1 MSGRGALFYTDKTM
15 ELPDPIKAVAEQLGA
30 GGEVAPS
37 PELFEAYD
45 VFAAELAGL
54 FVRPWLALDHASRLA
69 ADGDYFRA
77 DLGPRSVV
85 MVRETE
91 NEIHA
96 LRNACL
102 HAGYRVCEE
111 EGGHAEKLFC
121 IYHGWYYALDG
132 RLTDPMLRPE
142 EPDRSRYRLP
152 RYAMQIDRGLVLVD
166 MSKAA
171 PSPPEAE
178 PPDLAEVPEWLTDAS
193 VTGRQ
198 RYNTSVN
205 WKYLRQLLWSAPDLV
220 FDEGGCDKVIEFG
233 PMSYLALRGQEAALV
248 RMSPRYPGQS
258 DFDVIRMTTNGAP
271 AAGDNERIGEALRR
285 HGEEVAAAP
294 LRLLGRDFYDWYWS
308 ALSVP
313 AGA

>member
-1 MSGRGALFYTDKTM
+1 M
-15 ELPDPIKAVAEQLGA
+15 ELPDPIKAVADQLDA
-30 GGEVAPS
+30 GGEVAPT

-54 FVRPWLALDHASRLA
+54 FVRPWLALDHASRLTT
-69 ADGDYFRA
+69 DGDYFRA

-85 MVRETE
+85 MVRETADQ
-91 NEIHA
+91 IHA

-102 HAGYRVCEE
+102 HAGYRVCEDE
-111 EGGHAEKLFC
+111 AGRTDKLFC

-152 RYAMQIDRGLVLVD
+152 RYAMQIDRGLILVD

-171 PSPPEAE
+171 PAPPEAQ
-178 PPDLAEVPEWLTDAS
+178 PPDLAAVPDWLAGAT

-198 RYNTSVN
+198 RYNASFN
-205 WKYLRQLLWSAPDLV
+205 WKYLRQLLWSVPDLV

-233 PMSYLALRGQEAALV
+233 PMSYLAVRGGEAALV
-248 RMSPRYPGQS
+248 RLSPRYPGQS
-258 DFDVIRMTTNGAP
+258 DFDVIRIAAEGAP
-271 AAGDNERIGEALRR
+271 ATGSGERTNEALRQR
-285 HGEEVAAAP
+285 GEAVAAGP
-294 LRLLGRDFYDWYWS
+294 LNLLGREFYDWYWS
-308 ALSVP
+308 ALSLPV
-313 AGA
+313 AA

>member
-1 MSGRGALFYTDKTM
+1 M
-15 ELPDPIKAVAEQLGA
+15 EIPDPIKAVADQLDA
-30 GGEVAPS
+30 GGEVAPP

-91 NEIHA
+91 DQIHA

-102 HAGYRVCEE
+102 HAGYRVCED
-111 EGGHAEKLFC
+111 EGGRADKLFC
-121 IYHGWYYALDG
+121 MYHGWYYALDG

-166 MSKAA
+166 MSKSSPA
-171 PSPPEAE
+171 PPAAE
-178 PPDLAEVPEWLTDAS
+178 PPDLAGVPEWLTEAS

-198 RYNTSVN
+198 RHNASFN

-220 FDEGGCDKVIEFG
+220 FDEAGCDGVVEFG
-233 PMSYLALRGQEAALV
+233 PMSFLALRGGEAVLV
-248 RMSPRYPGQS
+248 RLSPRYPGQS
-258 DFDVIRMTTNGAP
+258 DFDVIRMAPHGAP
-271 AAGDNERIGEALRR
+271 AAGAGARIAEALRQR
-285 HGEEVAAAP
+285 GEAVAAGP
-294 LRLLGRDFYDWYWS
+294 LKLLGRDFYDWYWPTLS
-308 ALSVP
+308 AP
-313 AGA
+313 AAA

>member
-1 MSGRGALFYTDKTM
+1 M
-15 ELPDPIKAVAEQLGA
+15 ELPDPIKAIAAQLEA
-30 GGEVAPS
+30 GGEVAPP

-54 FVRPWLALDHASRLA
+54 FVRPWLALDHASRLT

-85 MVRETE
+85 MVRESE
-91 NEIHA
+91 SEIHA

-102 HAGYRVCEE
+102 HAGYRVCEDE
-111 EGGHAEKLFC
+111 AGHADKLFC

-152 RYAMQIDRGLVLVD
+152 RYAMQIDRGLILVD

-171 PSPPEAE
+171 PSPPEADA
-178 PPDLAEVPEWLTDAS
+178 PDLREVPNWLADAT

-198 RYNTSVN
+198 RCNTSFN

-220 FDEGGCDKVIEFG
+220 FEAGGCDKVIEFG
-233 PMSYLALRGQEAALV
+233 PMSFLALRGNEAALV
-248 RMSPRYPGQS
+248 RLSPRYPGQS
-258 DFDVIRMTTNGAP
+258 DFDVIRMAPNGTSAT
-271 AAGDNERIGEALRR
+271 GSNERLAEALRQR
-285 HGEEVAAAP
+285 GEAVAGGP
-294 LRLLGRDFYDWYWS
+294 LKLLERDFYDWYWS
-308 ALSVP
+308 ALSAP
-313 AGA
+313 AAA

>member
-1 MSGRGALFYTDKTM
+1 M
-15 ELPDPIKAVAEQLGA
+15 ELPDPIKTVADQLGA
-30 GGEVAPS
+30 GGDVAPP

-54 FVRPWLALDHASRLA
+54 FVRPWLALDHASRLT

-85 MVRETE
+85 MVRESET
-91 NEIHA
+91 EIHA

-102 HAGYRVCEE
+102 HAGYRVCEDE
-111 EGGHAEKLFC
+111 AGHAEKLFC

-152 RYAMQIDRGLVLVD
+152 RYAMQIDRGLILVD

-171 PSPPEAE
+171 PAPPEAK
-178 PPDLAEVPEWLTDAS
+178 PPDLGAVPDWLADAS

-198 RYNTSVN
+198 RHNTSFN

-220 FDEGGCDKVIEFG
+220 FEAGDCDRVVEFG
-233 PMSYLALRGQEAALV
+233 PMSFLALRGDEAALV
-248 RMSPRYPGQS
+248 RLSPRYPGQS
-258 DFDVIRMTTNGAP
+258 DFDVIRIAP
-271 AAGDNERIGEALRR
+271 EGTPATGSNERLAEALRR
-285 HGEEVAAAP
+285 RGEEVAAGP
-294 LRLLGRDFYDWYWS
+294 LRLLGGDFYDWYWS
-308 ALSVP
+308 ALSLP
-313 AGA
+313 AAA